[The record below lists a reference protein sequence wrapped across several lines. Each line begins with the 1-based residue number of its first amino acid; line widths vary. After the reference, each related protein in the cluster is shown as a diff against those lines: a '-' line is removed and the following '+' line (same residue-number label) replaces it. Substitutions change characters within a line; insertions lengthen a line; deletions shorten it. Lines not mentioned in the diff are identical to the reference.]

1 MRIIA
6 GKYRRR
12 KLHVNPG
19 AVTRPITDRVKET
32 LFEHLQHYLAGKRIA
47 DIFSGTGSMGL
58 EALSRGAS
66 GAVFVE
72 QDRRAHELLKQNVA
86 ELGVEAETLCWRA
99 DVLRCSF
106 RPKNVPHLVPF
117 DVIFFDPPYRM
128 VSELA
133 PGTPLYKSL
142 ERLAKNDVSSP
153 DAMLVFRTPE
163 HATFNLSPLWQP
175 WEELSKLDLS
185 TMEIHLFQKTQMTN
199 DPMTNANVPAPS
211 SPETP

>member
-19 AVTRPITDRVKET
+19 DVTRPITDRVKET
-32 LFEHLQHYLAGKRIA
+32 LFEHLQHYLPGKRVA

-58 EALSRGAS
+58 EALSRGAA
-66 GAVFVE
+66 GAVFIE

-86 ELGVEAETLCWRA
+86 ELGVENETLCWRA
-99 DVLRCSF
+99 DVLRSSF

-117 DVIFFDPPYRM
+117 EVIFFDPPYRM

-133 PGTPLYKSL
+133 PGTPFYKSL
-142 ERLAKNDVSSP
+142 ERLAKDDVSSP
-153 DAMLVFRTPE
+153 GAVLVFRTPE
-163 HATFNLSPLWQP
+163 HATFNLPPQWQP

-185 TMEIHLFQKTQMTN
+185 TMEIHLFQRKEMDPQMDT
-199 DPMTNANVPAPS
+199 D
-211 SPETP
+211 EHG